1 MVIINSQTAQLAN
14 RLWHFSGF
22 IANSIEHKY
31 ELVNIGFFRYRSF
44 FEATSNNDFKGYPI
58 SITRTHIPYLDYFYS
73 NLFKNWASFTYRKFG
88 RTPTLYKFYQTT
100 FTTDKEEIIFDLNN
114 PEFVHDAQ
122 KRKVLVE
129 GWLLRDSANIQ
140 KHAAII
146 REFFKPVEPYRSQVE
161 QTINEA
167 KKLAD
172 VVVGV
177 HIRRGD
183 YSSFQGGIWCYTD
196 DVYADKM
203 RQIEM
208 YYARLGKSCAFLIC
222 SNDAINP
229 YNFPGLNV
237 FSAQR
242 HFIVDLYLLAA
253 CDVIIGPPS
262 TFSQWAAFY
271 GEKILRMILDKND
284 QINSLEFDPHY
295 ISKDNF
301 PIRNLYLFA

>member
-31 ELVNIGFFRYRSF
+31 KLINIGFFRYCPF
-44 FEATSNNDFKGYPI
+44 FEATKNNYFKGHPI

-73 NLFKNWASFTYRKFG
+73 NLFKNWASYTYRKFG
-88 RTPTLYKFYQTT
+88 KTPTLYKFYQTT
-100 FTTDKEEIIFDLNN
+100 FTTDEKEIIFDLNN

-122 KRKVLVE
+122 TRKVLVA
-129 GWLLRDSANIQ
+129 GWLLRDSVNIQ
-140 KHAAII
+140 KHASII
-146 REFFKPVEPYRSQVE
+146 REFFRPVEPYRSMVQL
-161 QTINEA
+161 TINEA

-172 VVVGV
+172 IVVGV

-183 YSSFQGGIWCYTD
+183 YDSFLGGIWCYTD

-203 RQIEM
+203 RQIEL
-208 YYARLGKSCAFLIC
+208 YYAKRGKTCAFLIC
-222 SNDAINP
+222 SNEVINRN
-229 YNFPGLNV
+229 NFKDLTV
-237 FSAQR
+237 LSEQR
-242 HFIVDLYLLAA
+242 HFIVDLYSLAE

-284 QINSLEFDPHY
+284 KINILEYDPHY
-295 ISKDNF
+295 IAKENF